1 MWDNAGA
8 LGRVTRWLFIL
19 VVLMLLGA
27 GAVWVYH
34 SPYFPIRQVKID
46 GDLQRVSSDELQT
59 VAQQYI
65 RGNIFSADLNGAQ
78 KAFES
83 LPWVDK
89 AHVRRR
95 LPDAVD
101 IELTER
107 VPVARWKESGL
118 VDSNGN
124 VFQAATDEKFPLF
137 EGEPGTAKTMVA
149 HYQEFSR
156 VLQPLNLH
164 IRSLEYSPRSAWQ
177 VQLDNGIEVRL
188 GRENETPRLQR
199 FAQIWPGIL
208 RAQQGRLAYVDMRY
222 KDGFAVRYR
231 QGGETET
238 TETGGSPEADASA
251 AATENQQ

>member
-1 MWDNAGA
+1 MWDNASA
-8 LGRVTRWLFIL
+8 LGRLTRWLFTL
-19 VVLMLLGA
+19 VVLILLGA

-59 VAQQYI
+59 VAQKYI

-83 LPWVDK
+83 LPWIAK
-89 AHVRRR
+89 AQVRRR

-101 IELTER
+101 IELIER
-107 VPVARWKESGL
+107 VPVARWKEAGL

-124 VFQAATDEKFPLF
+124 LFQAATNEDFPLF
-137 EGEPGTAKTMVA
+137 EGETGTAKTMVE
-149 HYQEFSR
+149 HYNEFKQ
-156 VLQPLNLH
+156 VLQPLGLS

-177 VQLDNGIEVRL
+177 VQLGNGIEVRL

-199 FAQIWPGIL
+199 FAQIWQAVL
-208 RAQQGRLAYVDMRY
+208 KAQQSNLAYVDMRY

-231 QGGETET
+231 HQGEQ
-238 TETGGSPEADASA
+238 TETGEPAGADASA
-251 AATENQQ
+251 AAAENQQ

>member
-1 MWDNAGA
+1 MWDNASA
-8 LGRVTRWLFIL
+8 LGRLTRWLFIL
-19 VVLMLLGA
+19 VVLLLLGA

-65 RGNIFSADLNGAQ
+65 RGNILSADLNGAK
-78 KAFES
+78 KAFER
-83 LPWVDK
+83 LPWV
-89 AHVRRR
+89 AEAQVRRR

-107 VPVARWKESGL
+107 IPVARWKESGL

-124 VFQAATDEKFPLF
+124 LFQAATDEQFPLF
-137 EGEPGTAKTMVA
+137 EGEAGTAKTMVE
-149 HYQEFSR
+149 HYNEFSR

-164 IRSLEYSPRSAWQ
+164 ISRLVYSPRSAWD
-177 VQLDNGIEVRL
+177 VELANGIEVRL
-188 GRENETPRLQR
+188 GRENENPRLQR
-199 FAQIWPGIL
+199 FAQVWPEIL
-208 RAQQGRLAYVDMRY
+208 QAQQSRLEYVDMRY

-231 QGGETET
+231 HQDEAVPTDEPAG
-238 TETGGSPEADASA
+238 ADASA
-251 AATENQQ
+251 AAAENQQ

>member
-8 LGRVTRWLFIL
+8 LRRLTKWLLML

-27 GAVWVYH
+27 GGVWVYH

-59 VAQQYI
+59 VAQKYI

-78 KAFES
+78 KAFER
-83 LPWVDK
+83 LPWIAK
-89 AHVRRR
+89 AQVRRR

-101 IELTER
+101 IGLIER
-107 VPVARWKESGL
+107 VPVARWKDNGL

-124 VFQAATDEKFPLF
+124 LFQAATDESFPVF
-137 EGEPGTAKTMVA
+137 EGETGTAKTMVE
-149 HYQEFSR
+149 HYDTFIR
-156 VLQPLNLH
+156 VLQPLNLK
-164 IRSLEYSPRSAWQ
+164 ISRLAYSPRSAWL
-177 VQLDNGIEVRL
+177 VVLDNGVEVHL

-199 FAQIWPGIL
+199 FAQVWPTVL
-208 RAQQGRLAYVDMRY
+208 RAQQSNLQYVDMRY
-222 KDGFAVRYR
+222 KDGFSVRYR
-231 QGGETET
+231 SHSENTA
-238 TETGGSPEADASA
+238 TETGGPAEADASA